1 MVGDGQND
9 YYALFEANIGV
20 LTIAQSPIE
29 SDYLIEA
36 SNYIIS
42 DIIELLNLLNLI
54 FYIFI
59 IFIFS
64 YFY

>member
-9 YYALFEANIGV
+9 YYALLEANIGV

-42 DIIELLNLLNLI
+42 DIIELLNLLN
-54 FYIFI
+54 
-59 IFIFS
+59 
-64 YFY
+64 